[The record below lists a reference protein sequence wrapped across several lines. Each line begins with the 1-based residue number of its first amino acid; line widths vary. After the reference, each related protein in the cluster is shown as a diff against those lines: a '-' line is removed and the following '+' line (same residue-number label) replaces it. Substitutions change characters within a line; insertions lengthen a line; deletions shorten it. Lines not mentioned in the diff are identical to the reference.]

1 MRLRRR
7 EQFIS
12 VSRGHDVASG
22 AIKQTESELS
32 FELSYQHAQS
42 RGSNVECFRRSR
54 ETAMLRDQLKCP
66 QLSGAKLHCCDP
78 FNKCCPFW
86 IGRLQ
91 ARRDRERSPTRIC
104 FKRRFDI
111 KLHSLLPLLA

>member
-12 VSRGHDVASG
+12 VSRRHDVASS
-22 AIKQTESELS
+22 AIKETESELG

-42 RGSNVECFRRSR
+42 RGSNEERFRCSR

-66 QLSGAKLHCCDP
+66 QLPGAEFHC
-78 FNKCCPFW
+78 
-86 IGRLQ
+86 
-91 ARRDRERSPTRIC
+91 
-104 FKRRFDI
+104 
-111 KLHSLLPLLA
+111 